1 MCLDPNAVETN
12 TYYIIEFNP
21 SSNYNHSLGPNFPNK
36 SDSILGDKGNWGVDI
51 SSHGG
56 CESFGSLPI
65 ITRLIKEFYVMV
77 LQARYFGQK
86 KTSAILPFI
95 LRNYNYKQISK
106 RYNNPKLT
114 QFLGQFTVII

>member
-1 MCLDPNAVETN
+1 VCLDPNAVETN

-21 SSNYNHSLGPNFPNK
+21 SSNDNHSLGPNFPNK
-36 SDSILGDKGNWGVDI
+36 SDSILGDKGNLGVDI

-86 KTSAILPFI
+86 KPVLSFLLNLETIITSKYQKGTIIL
-95 LRNYNYKQISK
+95 S
-106 RYNNPKLT
+106 
-114 QFLGQFTVII
+114 